1 MNRQKHIQFGTV
13 RSCPVAA
20 ANAQVDCQEFPKV
33 QELHFVGKTGKFIII
48 FAGLQCTKT
57 QQSEH
62 MLAQQFQTEAS
73 VNTQQH

>member
-48 FAGLQCTKT
+48 FAGLQ
-57 QQSEH
+57 
-62 MLAQQFQTEAS
+62 
-73 VNTQQH
+73 